1 MPHFDDRTSNHPL
14 SRLLMSQPLR
24 LTAILA
30 HPDDESLGFGG
41 VLAKYAA
48 EGVEV
53 SLITATRGERGRY
66 LGERDGPTHPG
77 PEKLAVLREAELRA
91 ATEALGIRDLSILGY
106 LDGRLDQAEPREVVA
121 RIATHVRRLRPHVV
135 VTFAQDGAYGHPDH
149 IAICQFATAGV
160 VAAASPAVVADGA
173 PHAVS
178 KLYYLTGTQESMAAY
193 QSVFKRLTSFVDGV
207 ERESI
212 GWPDWEITTVVDTA
226 AHWETV
232 WKAVSCHYSQIA
244 SYAKLRE
251 LPPEHHAALWGSER
265 FYRVFSTV
273 NGGRRRE
280 TDLFE
285 GLRD

>member
-1 MPHFDDRTSNHPL
+1 MTR
-14 SRLLMSQPLR
+14 PLR

-41 VLAKYAA
+41 ALAKYAA

-91 ATEALGIRDLSILGY
+91 AAEALGIKDLTILGY
-106 LDGRLDQAEPREVVA
+106 LDGRLDQADPSEVVT
-121 RIATHVRRLRPHVV
+121 RIAGHVRRLRPHVV

-149 IAICQFATAGV
+149 VAICQFATAAV
-160 VAAASPAVVADGA
+160 VAAASPAAKAEGE
-173 PHAVS
+173 PHGVS
-178 KLYYLTGTQESMAAY
+178 KLYYLVGTLESMTAY
-193 QSVFKRLTSFVDGV
+193 QSVFKKLTSFVDGV
-207 ERESI
+207 EREAL
-212 GWPDWEITTVVDTA
+212 GWPEWEITTVIDTA
-226 AHWETV
+226 EVWPTV

-244 SYAKLRE
+244 SYSRLKE
-251 LPPEHHAALWGSER
+251 LPPEHHEALWGR
-265 FYRVFSTV
+265 GQFYRVFSTV